1 MNASPLRA
9 GIRSPLLFTF
19 LARTIRPKRKSKKA
33 DRREQGGKGK
43 EREKREKERKKE
55 KRHPNWR
62 EVKLSL
68 FEDDIG
74 LYTENPKES
83 TKKNPL
89 ELIKKP
95 SERLQDTRITYKK
108 SIVFLDTNNEQSK
121 TEI

>member
-68 FEDDIG
+68 FEDDI
-74 LYTENPKES
+74 LCIQKPKDSAKPYENKH
-83 TKKNPL
+83 
-89 ELIKKP
+89 I
-95 SERLQDTRITYKK
+95 Q
-108 SIVFLDTNNEQSK
+108 
-121 TEI
+121 